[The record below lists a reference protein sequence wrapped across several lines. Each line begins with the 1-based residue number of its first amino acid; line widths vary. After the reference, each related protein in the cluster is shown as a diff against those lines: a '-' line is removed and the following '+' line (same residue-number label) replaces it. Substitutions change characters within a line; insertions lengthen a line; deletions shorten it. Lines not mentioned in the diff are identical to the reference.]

1 MRLHSSQSEKSSGTV
16 VFPRSWSSWFADRVS
31 EQVVAIIR
39 LLDSPLAIVVFGWSR
54 RCFERLRDRLVV
66 AIQAPEQ
73 NDPLL
78 GLLQLAVTSFQEG
91 NTLLIMR
98 ELFLQTNLDV
108 LQFTNDPLQLGQG
121 LLDGQHF
128 TR

>member
-1 MRLHSSQSEKSSGTV
+1 MTLCVSTCTVLLKSCAINDFARFNMYCTARMSYMMGDVMVWNEERNVQTQRNW
-16 VFPRSWSSWFADRVS
+16 FSRFADWVS

-78 GLLQLAVTSFQEG
+78 GLLQLAVTSF
-91 NTLLIMR
+91 
-98 ELFLQTNLDV
+98 
-108 LQFTNDPLQLGQG
+108 
-121 LLDGQHF
+121 
-128 TR
+128 

>member
-16 VFPRSWSSWFADRVS
+16 VFPRSGSSRFADGVS

-54 RCFERLRDRLVV
+54 RRFERLRDRLVV

-78 GLLQLAVTSFQEG
+78 GLLQLAVTSFQKG
-91 NTLLIMR
+91 DAFLIMR
-98 ELFLQTNLDV
+98 E
-108 LQFTNDPLQLGQG
+108 
-121 LLDGQHF
+121 
-128 TR
+128 